1 MEEKELQEF
10 SLEDIMKEFR
20 DAPNEEE
27 LKALAEEGI
36 SFEPVQAPEETVT
49 EEPETVAEEL
59 PAEEPEEEEPV
70 MEAPA
75 EETPAEEAS
84 QSVTG
89 DTIRIDTA
97 QFGKGEVHNAA
108 PVEETAQTAEETAE
122 PFSEEWEP
130 EYEDP
135 IAEYVPPRP
144 ILFHPRSKLKE
155 LKTKLVAGPEKI
167 YYKLMEKGLGKL
179 QVAIFFSLLT
189 VLVSVIAT
197 AMQAVGLVQD
207 ERMRFMV
214 FGQLLTMLICAL
226 LGSNQLIAG
235 VTDLFRKRFTLN
247 TLLVVTFIL
256 CCVDGVLCLH
266 EQRIPCCAAFGL
278 QVTMSL
284 WNAYQKRNT
293 LMGQMDTMRRATNLN
308 GIAAVSNYYEETTGL
323 LRTEAEVEDFMDAYD
338 KPSKLEKVLSLYAFI
353 ALCVSLGT
361 GIAIGVF
368 RGISTGVQ
376 VAAVATL
383 AAMPATMFVA
393 ISRPAAVLEKRLH
406 GLGAVI
412 CGWPGVEAL
421 SEKAVFPVSHED
433 LCPTGTV
440 KLNGVKFYGDR
451 ESDEVI
457 AYCAALVGVSDG
469 ALKPLFEHLLDSRN
483 GIHYAVA
490 NYNTYAD
497 GGIGGEINGEPV
509 LVGTLPFL
517 KSMGVEVPESL
528 RVNHA
533 VGVSIDGELMGLF
546 AITYDKVRSAAAGIT
561 TLCGYNRL
569 KPILTTTDF
578 MLTDEFIKNKF
589 GVNPKKIIFP
599 ENEARLAL
607 QQKQLSEDDPVHA
620 ISTTDGLASF
630 AYCVTGAK
638 ALKTAS
644 TLGVLMH
651 IIGGALGIAMMV
663 VLGVLGAR
671 GLMNPV
677 NMFLYELVWLVPG
690 LLITEWTR
698 SL

>member
-1 MEEKELQEF
+1 MDEKELQEF
-10 SLEDIMKEFR
+10 SLEDIMNEFH

-36 SFEPVQAPEETVT
+36 SFD
-49 EEPETVAEEL
+49 
-59 PAEEPEEEEPV
+59 AEEPGEEASVADEPEEPAAQAV
-70 MEAPA
+70 
-75 EETPAEEAS
+75 EETPAEEIAEEE
-84 QSVTG
+84 QQPVTG
-89 DTIRIDTA
+89 DTIRIDTT
-97 QFGKGEVHNAA
+97 QFGKGEVHNAE
-108 PVEETAQTAEETAE
+108 PVKEEPEAVPEQETAE
-122 PFSEEWEP
+122 PFSENWEP

-155 LKTKLVAGPEKI
+155 LKSKLVAGPEKI

-179 QVAIFFSLLT
+179 QVAIFFSVLT
-189 VLVSVIAT
+189 VLVSVILT
-197 AMQAVGLVQD
+197 AMHALGFVQD
-207 ERMRFMV
+207 DRVRFMV
-214 FGQLLTMLICAL
+214 FGQLLAMLICAL

-235 VTDLFRKRFTLN
+235 FLDLFRKRFTLN
-247 TLLVVTFIL
+247 TLLMFTFLLCCADGIL
-256 CCVDGVLCLH
+256 CLREL
-266 EQRIPCCAAFGL
+266 RIPCCAAFGL
-278 QVTMSL
+278 QVVMAL
-284 WNAYQKRNT
+284 WSSYQKRST
-293 LMGQMDTMRRATNLN
+293 LMGQMDTMRKATNLN
-308 GIAAVSNYYEETTGL
+308 GVAAVENYYEENTGL

-338 KPSKLEKVLSLYAFI
+338 KPSKLDKVLSLYALI
-353 ALCVSLGT
+353 ALGASVAAGVVMGVLHGVSL
-361 GIAIGVF
+361 
-368 RGISTGVQ
+368 GVQ
-376 VAAVATL
+376 VAAVSAL

-393 ISRPAAVLEKRLH
+393 MSRPAAVLEKRLH
-406 GLGAVI
+406 ALGAVI

-440 KLNGVKFYGDR
+440 KLNGVKFYGEW

-457 AYCAALVGVSDG
+457 AYCAALVSVSGG
-469 ALKPLFEHLLDSRN
+469 ALKPLFDHLLDSRN
-483 GIHYAVA
+483 GIHYEVA
-490 NYNTYAD
+490 NYNTYST
-497 GGIGGEINGEPV
+497 GGIGGEVNAEPV

-528 RVNHA
+528 KVSHA
-533 VGVSIDGELMGLF
+533 VGVSIDGELAGLF

-561 TLCGYNRL
+561 TLCGYSRL
-569 KPILTTTDF
+569 KPVLTTTDF

-589 GVNPKKIIFP
+589 GVNPKKIVFP
-599 ENEARLAL
+599 ENDARLAL
-607 QQKQLSEDDPVHA
+607 QQKQQDEGAVVHA
-620 ISTTDGLASF
+620 ISTADGLASY
-630 AYCVTGAK
+630 AYCVTGAR
-638 ALKTAS
+638 ALKTAC

-671 GLMNPV
+671 ELMNPV

>member
-1 MEEKELQEF
+1 MDEKELQEF

-20 DAPNEEE
+20 DAPDEEE
-27 LKALAEEGI
+27 LKALAEEGA
-36 SFEPVQAPEETVT
+36 SFDPAEVESADREPEMPESAAEAPAAEELSTEETVD
-49 EEPETVAEEL
+49 EI
-59 PAEEPEEEEPV
+59 PEE
-70 MEAPA
+70 APQ
-75 EETPAEEAS
+75 P
-84 QSVTG
+84 VTG

-97 QFGKGEVHNAA
+97 QFGKGQVHNAE
-108 PVEETAQTAEETAE
+108 PVEEEAVATPTQETAE
-122 PFSEEWEP
+122 PFSDNWEP
-130 EYEDP
+130 EYEEP

-155 LKTKLVAGPEKI
+155 LKSKLVAGPEKI
-167 YYKLMEKGLGKL
+167 YYKLLEKGVGKL
-179 QVAIFFSLLT
+179 QVAIFFSMLT
-189 VLVSVIAT
+189 VLGSVIAT
-197 AMQAVGLVQD
+197 TMQAVGIVQD
-207 ERMRFMV
+207 ERVRFMV
-214 FGQLLTMLICAL
+214 FGQLLAMMICAL

-235 VTDLFRKRFTLN
+235 FMDLFRKRFTLN
-247 TLLVVTFIL
+247 SLLVFTFVL
-256 CCVDGVLCLH
+256 CCADGVLCLI

-278 QVTMSL
+278 QVAMSL

-293 LMGQMDTMRRATNLN
+293 LMGQMDTMRKATNLN
-308 GIAAVSNYYEETTGL
+308 GIGAVPDYYDETPGL
-323 LRTEAEVEDFMDAYD
+323 LRSEAQVEDFMDAYD
-338 KPSKLEKVLSLYAFI
+338 KPSKLEKVLSIYALI
-353 ALCVSLGT
+353 ALGLSLVAGVVVGVLHGVSLG
-361 GIAIGVF
+361 I
-368 RGISTGVQ
+368 Q
-376 VAAVATL
+376 VAAVSTL

-393 ISRPAAVLEKRLH
+393 MSRPAAILEKRLH

-440 KLNGVKFYGDR
+440 KLNGVKFYGDW

-457 AYCAALVGVSDG
+457 AYCAALINVSDG
-469 ALKPLFEHLLDSRN
+469 ALKPLFDHLLDSRN
-483 GIHYAVA
+483 GIHYEVA
-490 NYNTYAD
+490 NYNTYPT
-497 GGIGGEINGEPV
+497 GGIGGEVNAEPV

-533 VGVSIDGELMGLF
+533 VGISIDGELAGLF

-561 TLCGYNRL
+561 TLCNYSRL
-569 KPILTTTDF
+569 KPILTSTDF
-578 MLTDEFIKNKF
+578 MLTDDFIKNKF

-599 ENEARLAL
+599 ENAERLDL
-607 QQKQLSEDDPVHA
+607 QQKQREGELAVHA
-620 ISTTDGLASF
+620 ISTGGGLAAY
-630 AYCVTGAK
+630 AYCVTGAR
-638 ALKTAS
+638 ALRTAC
-644 TLGVLMH
+644 TLGILMH

-671 GLMNPV
+671 ELMNPV

>member
-1 MEEKELQEF
+1 MDEKELQEF
-10 SLEDIMKEFR
+10 SLEDIMNEFH

-36 SFEPVQAPEETVT
+36 SFDAAEETAQQPPVS
-49 EEPETVAEEL
+49 EEPEAPAAVESVEES
-59 PAEEPEEEEPV
+59 PVEEIPEEE
-70 MEAPA
+70 
-75 EETPAEEAS
+75 S
-84 QSVTG
+84 QTVTG

-97 QFGKGEVHNAA
+97 QFGKGEVHNAQPVAEEPAAA
-108 PVEETAQTAEETAE
+108 PETAE
-122 PFSEEWEP
+122 PFSDNWEP

-155 LKTKLVAGPEKI
+155 LKSKLVAGPEKV

-179 QVAIFFSLLT
+179 QTAIFFSVLT
-189 VLVSVIAT
+189 VLVSVVLT
-197 AMQAVGLVQD
+197 AMHALDFVQD
-207 ERMRFMV
+207 DRIRFMV
-214 FGQLLTMLICAL
+214 FAQLLVMLICAL
-226 LGSNQLIAG
+226 LGSNQLISG
-235 VTDLFRKRFTLN
+235 FLDLFRKRFTLN
-247 TLLVVTFIL
+247 SLLVFTFVL
-256 CCVDGVLCLH
+256 CCVDGILCLR
-266 EQRIPCCAAFGL
+266 ELRIPCCAAFGL

-284 WNAYQKRNT
+284 WSAYQKRNT
-293 LMGQMDTMRRATNLN
+293 LMGQMDTMRKATRLN
-308 GIAAVSNYYEETTGL
+308 GVAAVTDYYEGTTGL

-338 KPSKLEKVLSLYAFI
+338 TPSKLDRIQSVYALI
-353 ALCVSLGT
+353 ALCVSVVA
-361 GIAIGVF
+361 GIVMGVLHGVSM
-368 RGISTGVQ
+368 GIQ
-376 VAAVATL
+376 VAAVSTL
-383 AAMPATMFVA
+383 ASMPATMFIA
-393 ISRPAAVLEKRLH
+393 MSRPAAVLEKRLH

-421 SEKAVFPVSHED
+421 SEKAVFPVNHED

-451 ESDEVI
+451 EADEVI
-457 AYCAALVGVSDG
+457 AYCAALVNVSGG
-469 ALKPLFEHLLDSRN
+469 ALKPLFDHLLDSRN
-483 GIHYAVA
+483 GIHYEVA
-490 NYNTYAD
+490 NYNAYPT
-497 GGIGGEINGEPV
+497 GGVGGEINGEPV

-528 RVNHA
+528 KVNHA
-533 VGVSIDGELMGLF
+533 VGVSVDGELTGLF

-561 TLCGYNRL
+561 TLCSYSRL
-569 KPILTTTDF
+569 KPILTSTDF
-578 MLTDEFIKNKF
+578 MLTDEFIRNKF
-589 GVNPKKIIFP
+589 GVNPKKIVFP
-599 ENEARLAL
+599 DHEARLAL
-607 QQKQLSEDDPVHA
+607 QEKQLSQEDPVHA
-620 ISTTDGLASF
+620 ISTADGLASY

-638 ALKTAS
+638 ALKTAC

-663 VLGVLGAR
+663 VLGALGAR
-671 GLMNPV
+671 ELMNPV

>member
-1 MEEKELQEF
+1 MDEKELQEF
-10 SLEDIMKEFR
+10 SLEDIMNEFH

-36 SFEPVQAPEETVT
+36 SFDTAEETAQQTPVS
-49 EEPETVAEEL
+49 EEPEAPAAVASVEEA
-59 PAEEPEEEEPV
+59 PVEEIPEEGPQ
-70 MEAPA
+70 
-75 EETPAEEAS
+75 T
-84 QSVTG
+84 VTG

-97 QFGKGEVHNAA
+97 QFGKGEVHNAQPVAEEPAAA
-108 PVEETAQTAEETAE
+108 PETAE
-122 PFSEEWEP
+122 PFSDNWEP

-155 LKTKLVAGPEKI
+155 LKSKLVAGPEKV

-179 QVAIFFSLLT
+179 QTAIFFSVLT
-189 VLVSVIAT
+189 VLVSVVLT
-197 AMQAVGLVQD
+197 AMHALDFVQD
-207 ERMRFMV
+207 DRIRFMV
-214 FGQLLTMLICAL
+214 FAQLLVMLICAL
-226 LGSNQLIAG
+226 LGSNQLISG
-235 VTDLFRKRFTLN
+235 FLDLFRKRFTLN
-247 TLLVVTFIL
+247 SLLVFTFVL
-256 CCVDGVLCLH
+256 CCVDGILCLS
-266 EQRIPCCAAFGL
+266 ELRIPCCAAFGL

-284 WNAYQKRNT
+284 WSAYQKRNT
-293 LMGQMDTMRRATNLN
+293 LMGQMDTMRKATRLN
-308 GIAAVSNYYEETTGL
+308 GVAAVTDYYEGTTGL

-338 KPSKLEKVLSLYAFI
+338 KPSKLDKIQSVYALI
-353 ALCVSLGT
+353 ALCVSVVA
-361 GIAIGVF
+361 GIVMGVLHGVSM
-368 RGISTGVQ
+368 GIQ
-376 VAAVATL
+376 VAAVSTL
-383 AAMPATMFVA
+383 ASMPATMFIA
-393 ISRPAAVLEKRLH
+393 MSRPAAVLEKRLH

-421 SEKAVFPVSHED
+421 SEKAVFPVNHED

-451 ESDEVI
+451 EADEVI
-457 AYCAALVGVSDG
+457 AYCAALVNVSGG
-469 ALKPLFEHLLDSRN
+469 ALKPLFDHLLDSRN
-483 GIHYAVA
+483 GIHYEVA
-490 NYNTYAD
+490 NYNAYPT

-528 RVNHA
+528 KVNHA
-533 VGVSIDGELMGLF
+533 VGVSVDGELTGLF

-561 TLCGYNRL
+561 TLCSYSRL
-569 KPILTTTDF
+569 KPILTSTDF
-578 MLTDEFIKNKF
+578 MLTDEFIRNKF
-589 GVNPKKIIFP
+589 GVNPKKIVFP
-599 ENEARLAL
+599 DHEARLAL
-607 QQKQLSEDDPVHA
+607 QEKQLSQEDPVHA
-620 ISTTDGLASF
+620 ISTADGLASY

-638 ALKTAS
+638 ALKTAC

-663 VLGVLGAR
+663 VLGALGAR
-671 GLMNPV
+671 ELMNPV

>member
-1 MEEKELQEF
+1 MDEKELQEF
-10 SLEDIMKEFR
+10 SLEDIMNEFH

-36 SFEPVQAPEETVT
+36 SFDAAEETAQQTPVS
-49 EEPETVAEEL
+49 
-59 PAEEPEEEEPV
+59 EEPEEPAAVESVEESPV
-70 MEAPA
+70 
-75 EETPAEEAS
+75 EEIPEEES
-84 QSVTG
+84 QTVTG

-97 QFGKGEVHNAA
+97 QFGKGEVHNAQPVAEEPAAA
-108 PVEETAQTAEETAE
+108 PETAE
-122 PFSEEWEP
+122 PFSENWEP

-155 LKTKLVAGPEKI
+155 LKSKLVAGPEKV

-179 QVAIFFSLLT
+179 QTAIFFSVLT
-189 VLVSVIAT
+189 VLVSVVLT
-197 AMQAVGLVQD
+197 AMHALDLVQD
-207 ERMRFMV
+207 DRIRFMV
-214 FGQLLTMLICAL
+214 FAQLLVMLICAL
-226 LGSNQLIAG
+226 LGSNQLISG
-235 VTDLFRKRFTLN
+235 FLDLFRKRFTLN
-247 TLLVVTFIL
+247 SLLVFTFVL
-256 CCVDGVLCLH
+256 CCVDGILCLS
-266 EQRIPCCAAFGL
+266 ELRIPCCAAFGL

-284 WNAYQKRNT
+284 WSAYQKRNT
-293 LMGQMDTMRRATNLN
+293 LMGQMDTMRKATRLN
-308 GIAAVSNYYEETTGL
+308 GVAAVTDYYEGTTGL

-338 KPSKLEKVLSLYAFI
+338 KPSKLDRIQSVYALI
-353 ALCVSLGT
+353 ALCVSVVA
-361 GIAIGVF
+361 GIVMGVLHGVSM
-368 RGISTGVQ
+368 GIQ
-376 VAAVATL
+376 VAAVSTL
-383 AAMPATMFVA
+383 ASMPATMFIA
-393 ISRPAAVLEKRLH
+393 MSRPAAVLEKRLH

-421 SEKAVFPVSHED
+421 SEKAVFPVNHED

-451 ESDEVI
+451 EADEVI
-457 AYCAALVGVSDG
+457 AYCAALVNVSGG
-469 ALKPLFEHLLDSRN
+469 ALKPLFDHLLDSRN
-483 GIHYAVA
+483 GIHYEVA
-490 NYNTYAD
+490 NYNAYPT

-517 KSMGVEVPESL
+517 KGMGVEVPESL
-528 RVNHA
+528 KVNHA
-533 VGVSIDGELMGLF
+533 VGVSVDGELTGLF

-561 TLCGYNRL
+561 TLCSYSRL
-569 KPILTTTDF
+569 KPILTSTDF
-578 MLTDEFIKNKF
+578 MLTDEFIRNKF
-589 GVNPKKIIFP
+589 GVNPKKIVFP
-599 ENEARLAL
+599 DHEARLAL
-607 QQKQLSEDDPVHA
+607 QEKQLSQEDPVHA
-620 ISTTDGLASF
+620 ISTADGLASY

-638 ALKTAS
+638 ALKTAC

-663 VLGVLGAR
+663 VLGALGAR
-671 GLMNPV
+671 ELMNPV

>member
-1 MEEKELQEF
+1 MDEKELQEF
-10 SLEDIMKEFR
+10 SLEDIMNEFH

-36 SFEPVQAPEETVT
+36 SFDAAEETAQQPPVS
-49 EEPETVAEEL
+49 EEPEAPAAVESVEES
-59 PAEEPEEEEPV
+59 PVEEIPEEE
-70 MEAPA
+70 
-75 EETPAEEAS
+75 S
-84 QSVTG
+84 QTVTG

-97 QFGKGEVHNAA
+97 QFGKGEVHNAQPVAEEPAAA
-108 PVEETAQTAEETAE
+108 PETAE
-122 PFSEEWEP
+122 PFSDNWEP

-155 LKTKLVAGPEKI
+155 LKSKLVAGPEKV

-179 QVAIFFSLLT
+179 QTAIFFSVLT
-189 VLVSVIAT
+189 VLVSVVLT
-197 AMQAVGLVQD
+197 AMHALDFVQD
-207 ERMRFMV
+207 DRIRFMV
-214 FGQLLTMLICAL
+214 FAQLLVMLICAL
-226 LGSNQLIAG
+226 LGSNQLISG
-235 VTDLFRKRFTLN
+235 FLDLFRKRFTLN
-247 TLLVVTFIL
+247 SLLVFTFVL
-256 CCVDGVLCLH
+256 CCVDGILCLR
-266 EQRIPCCAAFGL
+266 ELRIPCCAAFGL

-284 WNAYQKRNT
+284 WSAYQKRNT
-293 LMGQMDTMRRATNLN
+293 LMGQMDTMRKATRLN
-308 GIAAVSNYYEETTGL
+308 GVAAVTDYYEGTTGL

-338 KPSKLEKVLSLYAFI
+338 KPSKLDRIQSVYALI
-353 ALCVSLGT
+353 ALCVSVVA
-361 GIAIGVF
+361 GIVMGVLHGVSM
-368 RGISTGVQ
+368 GIQ
-376 VAAVATL
+376 VAAVSTL
-383 AAMPATMFVA
+383 ASMPATMFIA
-393 ISRPAAVLEKRLH
+393 MSRPAAVLEKRLH

-421 SEKAVFPVSHED
+421 SEKAVFPVNHED

-451 ESDEVI
+451 EADEVI
-457 AYCAALVGVSDG
+457 AYCAALVNVSGG
-469 ALKPLFEHLLDSRN
+469 ALKPLFDHLLDSRN
-483 GIHYAVA
+483 GIHYEVA
-490 NYNTYAD
+490 NYNAYPT
-497 GGIGGEINGEPV
+497 GGVGGEINGEPV

-528 RVNHA
+528 KVNHA
-533 VGVSIDGELMGLF
+533 VGVSVDGELTGLF

-561 TLCGYNRL
+561 TLCSYSRL
-569 KPILTTTDF
+569 KPILTSTDF
-578 MLTDEFIKNKF
+578 MLTDEFIRNKF
-589 GVNPKKIIFP
+589 GVNPKKIVFP
-599 ENEARLAL
+599 DHEARLAL
-607 QQKQLSEDDPVHA
+607 QEKQLSQEDPVHA
-620 ISTTDGLASF
+620 ISTADGLASY

-638 ALKTAS
+638 ALKTAC

-663 VLGVLGAR
+663 VLGALGAR
-671 GLMNPV
+671 ELMNPV